1 MEVILLEKIRNLG
14 NIGDRVKVKAGF
26 GRNFLLPQGKAAAAT
41 SANLVKFEKMRAEL
55 EKKAA
60 ELLAAAKERAVAL
73 AKLIINISMRA
84 SEEGKLFGSV
94 GAREIAAAI
103 KAKGEEI
110 DKSEIIL
117 PEDSIHELGEFEVNL
132 QLHSDVSVPLKINV
146 IAEQ

>member
-1 MEVILLEKIRNLG
+1 MEVILLEKIRNVG
-14 NIGDRVKVKAGF
+14 NIGDKVKVKAGF

-41 SANLVKFEKMRAEL
+41 SANLVKFEKMRTDL

-60 ELLAAAKERAVAL
+60 ELLAAAKERASAL
-73 AKLIINISMRA
+73 EKLTINISMRA

-132 QLHSDVSVPLKINV
+132 QLHSDLSVPLKINV
-146 IAEQ
+146 IAEE